1 MTEFEIIERFFK
13 GISVDS
19 VDVLRGIGDDA
30 AIVRLEEGEYAFS
43 TDTLIEGTHFPIGIS
58 PANLGYRSAAVTLSD
73 LAAVGA
79 TPKFATLSISIPS
92 AEAAWLEGFSD
103 GLAEVLN
110 GYGCSLIG
118 GDTTKGPLVIT
129 LQVVGKIKGRAIQR
143 SGARVGDVVGVSGW
157 LGDARA
163 ALDFLDSSGNRDEVD
178 YLLQRYYRPTP
189 RVEFAL
195 MAQAHLNSA
204 IDISDGLIADLEHIA
219 LSSQVG
225 IELDMECLPISK
237 SLESMLSKE
246 KILEYAG
253 TGGDDYELAF
263 TTNVDTFALVKEMAQ
278 EINLNISEIGKVVTG
293 DGVVCR
299 DASGIWAP
307 QEELQK
313 GYRHF

>member
-13 GISVDS
+13 GISVNSADI
-19 VDVLRGIGDDA
+19 LRGIGDDA
-30 AIVRLEEGEYAFS
+30 AIVRLEEGEYALS

-58 PANLGYRSAAVTLSD
+58 PANLGYRSAAVNLSD

-79 TPKFATLSISIPS
+79 VPRFATLAISMPS
-92 AEAAWLEGFSD
+92 AETAWLEGFSD
-103 GLAEVLN
+103 GLGEALN
-110 GYGCSLIG
+110 EYGCSLIG

-129 LQVVGKIKGRAIQR
+129 LQVVGKIKGKAIQR
-143 SGARVGDVVGVSGW
+143 SGARVGDVVGVSGC

-163 ALDFLDSSGNRDEVD
+163 ALDFLGSERKGDEVD
-178 YLLQRYYRPTP
+178 YLLQRYHRPTP
-189 RVEFAL
+189 RVEFAS
-195 MAQAHLNSA
+195 MAQAYLNSA

-219 LSSQVG
+219 LSSHVG

-237 SLESMLSKE
+237 SLESIFSKE

-263 TTNVDTFALVKEMAQ
+263 TSNADTFELVKEMAQ
-278 EINLNISEIGKVVTG
+278 EINLNITAIGKVVTG
-293 DGVVCR
+293 DSVVCR
-299 DASGIWAP
+299 NASGIWDP
-307 QEELQK
+307 PEESQK